1 MDLEEVE
8 EDTKQLTAVVVY
20 CFALDKIQ
28 KLQPC
33 VILVLAFCP
42 STWTLKFLSLAF
54 TNRVFWY
61 D

>member
-28 KLQPC
+28 SYSH
-33 VILVLAFCP
+33 A
-42 STWTLKFLSLAF
+42 
-54 TNRVFWY
+54 
-61 D
+61 